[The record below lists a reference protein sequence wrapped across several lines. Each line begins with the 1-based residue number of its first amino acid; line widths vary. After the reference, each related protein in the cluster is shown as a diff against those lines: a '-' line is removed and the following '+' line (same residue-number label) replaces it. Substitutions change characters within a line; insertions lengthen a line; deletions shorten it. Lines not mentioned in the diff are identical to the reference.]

1 MFKSNFD
8 MLAPIYPLLIQQF
21 VDDYNLDT
29 GLAIDIGTGPGFLG
43 IELAKITKMEII
55 FTDIDSDAIALT
67 NKNFIQSGTENGAQF
82 VTANVENLPFPDN
95 YADFIMSRGSI
106 WFWKDSCKGLL
117 EIERVL
123 KPGCYAVIGGGLGRY
138 APETMRK
145 RLLTS
150 MHKELEKKN
159 EKRPSLDEFK
169 LMVAASGL
177 KKFRVFTDG
186 DVKSGKWVEL
196 NK

>member
-1 MFKSNFD
+1 

-55 FTDIDSDAIALT
+55 FTDIDSDAIALA

-95 YADFIMSRGSI
+95 YADFKCS
-106 WFWKDSCKGLL
+106 
-117 EIERVL
+117 
-123 KPGCYAVIGGGLGRY
+123 Y
-138 APETMRK
+138 
-145 RLLTS
+145 
-150 MHKELEKKN
+150 
-159 EKRPSLDEFK
+159 
-169 LMVAASGL
+169 
-177 KKFRVFTDG
+177 VF
-186 DVKSGKWVEL
+186 
-196 NK
+196 